1 MENLDLSINKNL
13 LKKFSKITLPIV
25 LQFVL
30 SHCIMLI
37 SNIMVGSLGTLAIT
51 SVSIVNQ
58 IMAVFLNVLYGITA
72 GIGDF
77 TIQYFGIKDYKKVG
91 NTFRIKVLVIFLM
104 NILSLIILYFF
115 F

>member
-13 LKKFSKITLPIV
+13 LKKFSIITLPIV

-30 SHCIMLI
+30 SNCIMLI

-58 IMAVFLNVLYGITA
+58 LMAVFLNVLYGITA
-72 GIGDF
+72 GIGVF
-77 TIQYFGIKDYKKVG
+77 TIQYFFSD
-91 NTFRIKVLVIFLM
+91 TF
-104 NILSLIILYFF
+104 S
-115 F
+115 